1 MAHQNGT
8 AAKEYKKC
16 QKRKLL
22 HFRNIIVLLIYVCCA
37 YKTAG
42 ESKLV
47 QINKATKE
55 TGDSITMVNRKI
67 TMTACHDRKIP
78 VQILMASPSI
88 ELVQSVIVQSNK
100 MNSLTMCHS
109 QGTPISLPTL
119 PWLLHSPNETS
130 MSVPFFASF
139 WIIDFIFTQTSA
151 AINSNIWFIKTGC
164 IHRYPSS
171 KPKRYHILHSEAS

>member
-1 MAHQNGT
+1 MKNGYTPGREKKLLRTMAHQNGT

-88 ELVQSVIVQSNK
+88 ELVQSAILQSNK

-130 MSVPFFASF
+130 MLVPFFAGF
-139 WIIDFIFTQTSA
+139 WIIDRFYVHT
-151 AINSNIWFIKTGC
+151 NECCN
-164 IHRYPSS
+164 
-171 KPKRYHILHSEAS
+171 